1 MKPLN
6 WWSESYI
13 KVWPFTSGLQ
23 TSSEARGVY
32 RLAVDL
38 ILTCF
43 RTSSIASLHLQH
55 PKRINSVKRTTKR
68 SSQSMRR
75 TKTKTSNQPVKRA
88 ETKRPYLWEEKKDHE
103 IKSMR
108 RTKTSVSCSLI
119 VDFGVLTSAIIF
131 M

>member
-1 MKPLN
+1 
-6 WWSESYI
+6 
-13 KVWPFTSGLQ
+13 V
-23 TSSEARGVY
+23 
-32 RLAVDL
+32 
-38 ILTCF
+38 
-43 RTSSIASLHLQH
+43 
-55 PKRINSVKRTTKR
+55 
-68 SSQSMRR
+68 RR

-88 ETKRPYLWEEKKDHE
+88 ETKRPYLREEKKDHE